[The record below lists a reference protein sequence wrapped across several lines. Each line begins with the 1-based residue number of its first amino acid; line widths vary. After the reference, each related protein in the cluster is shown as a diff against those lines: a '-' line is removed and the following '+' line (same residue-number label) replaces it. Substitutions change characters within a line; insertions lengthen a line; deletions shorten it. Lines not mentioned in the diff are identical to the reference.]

1 MLGRIV
7 SDHVVSAMTGG
18 STSVDVP
25 SNDGAI
31 RVLPVPSESD
41 RVVGSGSMYKNKDVC
56 ITLFA
61 IEENLSSDG
70 TIRMTA
76 DYAASIRNKQLAEH
90 DYDDDIE
97 HPIAEDIAVIMCD
110 GAPCGQY
117 MSLLAEDR
125 NEEACSSQET

>member
-1 MLGRIV
+1 
-7 SDHVVSAMTGG
+7 
-18 STSVDVP
+18 
-25 SNDGAI
+25 
-31 RVLPVPSESD
+31 
-41 RVVGSGSMYKNKDVC
+41 MYKNKDGC

-125 NEEACSSQET
+125 NEEDCSKKREQVSILRMQPRNVSKLAYYELCLKRLSEALIAVYL